1 MTPVNNQ
8 AISSVLAQMRQ
19 VAQSGAIPTPPATTP
34 ATEVAKSDFAQM
46 VSSALEGVSNT
57 QAAAGKAATAFEQ
70 GDPEATLPQVMIAL
84 EKASVSFEGVKQV
97 RNRLVTAY
105 QEIMNMP
112 V

>member
-1 MTPVNNQ
+1 MTPVNNT

-19 VAQSGAIPTPPATTP
+19 VAQSGAIQVPTPVNATQ
-34 ATEVAKSDFAQM
+34 EVAKSDFSQM
-46 VSSALEGVSNT
+46 VSGALESVSKT

-70 GDPEATLPQVMIAL
+70 GDPEVTLPQVMIAL

-97 RNRLVTAY
+97 RNRLVAAY